1 MKRIITFREAIR
13 EGIKYALIK
22 YPESF
27 VLGED
32 VAVYQGV
39 NNVTGDLYLTF
50 GPDKIMD
57 TPISETAFVGCAVG
71 AAMMGMR
78 PIVELQVADFISVC
92 LDPLMNQ
99 AAKLRNMSGGQI
111 NIPLVLRAAFG
122 AGLGAAAQ
130 HSQSLESI
138 FAHIPGLKVI
148 MPATPYDAKGLF
160 ASAIKDPNPVVYLE
174 PRAIYNSKGD
184 VPIADYEI
192 PIGKADIK
200 REGTA
205 LTIITYGSM
214 LEPSLLVAENIA
226 EEHHIDIEVLDLRS
240 LQPLDTESIIKSCQ
254 KTKRVMIVHEA
265 VEFLGMGAEIAA
277 KIAETEIIYQLKAPI
292 KRVAAKFSPIPFSK
306 VLEREVIPTKQRIEK
321 EILAM
326 FEISL

>member
-57 TPISETAFVGCAVG
+57 TPISETAFLGCAVG
-71 AAMMGMR
+71 AAMMGMK

-111 NIPLVLRAAFG
+111 NIPMVLRAAFG

-174 PRAIYNSKGD
+174 PRAIYNAKGD

-200 REGTA
+200 RKGTEM
-205 LTIITYGSM
+205 TIITYGSM
-214 LEPSLLVAENIA
+214 LEPCLLAAENIA
-226 EEHHIDIEVLDLRS
+226 ETHQIDIEVLDLRS

-277 KIAETEIIYQLKAPI
+277 KISETEIIYQLQAPI

-306 VLEREVIPTKQRIEK
+306 VLEYEVIPTKQRIEK